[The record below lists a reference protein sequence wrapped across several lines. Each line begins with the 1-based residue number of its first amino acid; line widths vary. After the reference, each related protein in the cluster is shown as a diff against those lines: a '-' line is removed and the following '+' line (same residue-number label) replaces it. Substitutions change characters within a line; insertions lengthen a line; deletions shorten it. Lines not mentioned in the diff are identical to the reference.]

1 LLKGACMME
10 SLIDLLVPSNFM
22 PHGHCYLW
30 TPKLLWLYVIS
41 DSLIALSYFS
51 IPLALIYFVRKR
63 IDLDF
68 NWIFKMFSL
77 FIFACGMTHLISILT
92 IWEPAYWLDASMKGV
107 TAVVSAITAV
117 MLWRLMPMALTVTS
131 TKQLKKTIEQL
142 KYEVQQRRD
151 AEEKLESLNNNLET
165 IIQQRTFELSNI
177 NNDLLKEIEQRKLAE
192 QNLYKEKQQALVTL
206 ESIGD
211 GVITTDMESKVTYLN
226 PIAEKMTGW
235 QLEEAKGRPILEVF
249 RILNE
254 STRKLAPNPVDV
266 VLAHGSVCGIANHTI
281 VVSKTGQEFAIEDSA
296 APIISVDGE
305 TLGVV
310 LVFHDVS
317 NAKRMAEK
325 MSYLAEHDFL
335 TDLPNRLLLTDR
347 ITQALSSAKR
357 KNSRIAILYL
367 DIDHFKKIN
376 DTLGHEVGDQLLK
389 QLSHKLRGC
398 IRDMDTIS
406 RQGGDE
412 FVVLISEFESPVA
425 PADIAQKLLNEANN
439 TFQVGLHELNISASV
454 GIAMY
459 PEDGDNADLLMR
471 NADAAMYYAKGLGR
485 NNYQFFTKALSTK
498 IAEQVELENRL
509 LKAVHQNEFKLLYQ
523 PKVSLK
529 TGKVIGAEALLRWH
543 HPENG
548 IVSPEVFIPVAED
561 MGLIKAIGQWV
572 LSEVCHQNKQ
582 WQLAGLMPIPIAINV
597 SAVELKRA
605 NYLQQVSKV
614 LIQSGLAPEFLELEV
629 TETVAID
636 GDEEG
641 IRDLLALKE
650 MGVQLSIDDFGTGY
664 SSLSY
669 LKRLPINTIK
679 IDKSF
684 VRDIKVDANDAAI
697 VTAIIKMSHSL
708 NFKVIAEGV
717 ETVEQLQFLKQFE
730 CDEIQGF
737 YFSHPLTTEEMYDLL
752 KSEKIYN
759 V

>member
-1 LLKGACMME
+1 ME
-10 SLIDLLVPSNFM
+10 SLLNFLAPDNFM

-41 DSLIALSYFS
+41 DSAIALSYFS
-51 IPLALIYFVRKR
+51 IPIAITYFVRKR
-63 IDLDF
+63 IDLEF
-68 NWIFKMFSL
+68 NWVFIMFSL

-92 IWEPAYWLDASMKGV
+92 IWQPAYWLDASMKGV
-107 TAVVSAITAV
+107 TAIASAITAV
-117 MLWRLMPMALTVTS
+117 MLWRLMPVALTVTS
-131 TKQLKKTIEQL
+131 TKQLQKTIRQLQHEVEQR
-142 KYEVQQRRD
+142 KQ
-151 AEEKLESLNNNLET
+151 AEQNLASLNNNLEE
-165 IIQQRTFELSNI
+165 IIQQRMVELSNI
-177 NNDLLKEIEQRKLAE
+177 NRDLLMEIEQRKLIE
-192 QNLYKEKQQALVTL
+192 QDLFKEKQQALVTL
-206 ESIGD
+206 QSIGD
-211 GVITTDMESKVTYLN
+211 AVITTDMDSRVTYLN

-235 QLEEAKGRPILEVF
+235 ELSEAKGKPILEVF

-266 VLAHGSVCGIANHTI
+266 VLAHGTVCGIANHTI
-281 VVSKTGQEFAIEDSA
+281 IVSKTGEEFAIEDSA
-296 APIISVDGE
+296 APIINLDGS
-305 TLGVV
+305 TTGVV

-317 NAKRMAEK
+317 QAKRMAEK

-347 ITQALSSAKR
+347 VTQALSAAKR
-357 KNSRIAILYL
+357 KKTRIAILYL

-376 DTLGHEVGDQLLK
+376 DTLGHQIGDQLLML
-389 QLSHKLRGC
+389 LSRKLQSC

-412 FVVLISEFESPVA
+412 FVILLSDFENPITPVEVA
-425 PADIAQKLLNEANN
+425 EKLLYEASSTLN
-439 TFQVGLHELNISASV
+439 VGVHELNVSASI

-459 PEDGDNADLLMR
+459 PEDGENADMLLK

-485 NNYQFFTKALSTK
+485 NNYQFFTKQLSKK

-509 LKAVHQNEFKLLYQ
+509 LKAVNQNEFKLEYQ
-523 PKVSLK
+523 PKISLE
-529 TGKVIGAEALLRWH
+529 TGKIIGAEALIRWH

-548 IVSPEVFIPVAED
+548 LVSPDVFIPIAED
-561 MGLIKAIGQWV
+561 TGLIKTIGQWV
-572 LSEVCHQNKQ
+572 LSEACHQNKK
-582 WQLAGLMPIPIAINV
+582 WQVAGLPLITIAINV
-597 SAVELKRA
+597 SALELKHA
-605 NYLQQVSKV
+605 NYQQQVSKV
-614 LIQSGLAPEFLELEV
+614 LMSSGLGAEFLELEV

-641 IRDLLALKE
+641 IRDLLVLKE
-650 MGVQLSIDDFGTGY
+650 MGVKLSIDDFGTGY

-669 LKRLPINTIK
+669 LKRLPIDTIK

-708 NFKVIAEGV
+708 HFKVIAEGV
-717 ETVEQLQFLKQFE
+717 ETYDQLQYLKEFE
-730 CDEIQGF
+730 CDEIQG
-737 YFSHPLTTEEMYDLL
+737 YFISKPVSAEAFTKLL
-752 KSEKIYN
+752 AADKSYK

>member
-1 LLKGACMME
+1 ME
-10 SLIDLLVPSNFM
+10 SLLNFLAPDNFM

-41 DSLIALSYFS
+41 DSVIALSYFS
-51 IPLALIYFVRKR
+51 IPIAITYFVRKR
-63 IDLDF
+63 IDLEF
-68 NWIFKMFSL
+68 NWVFIMFSL

-92 IWEPAYWLDASMKGV
+92 IWQPAYWLDASMKGI
-107 TAVVSAITAV
+107 TAIASAITAV
-117 MLWRLMPMALTVTS
+117 MLWRLMPVALTVTS
-131 TKQLKKTIEQL
+131 TKQLQKTIRQLQHEVEQR
-142 KYEVQQRRD
+142 KH
-151 AEEKLESLNNNLET
+151 AEQNLASLNNNLEE
-165 IIQQRTFELSNI
+165 IIQQRTVELSNI
-177 NNDLLKEIEQRKLAE
+177 NRDLLMEIEQRKLIE
-192 QNLYKEKQQALVTL
+192 QDLFKEKQQALVTL
-206 ESIGD
+206 QSIGD
-211 GVITTDMESKVTYLN
+211 AVITTDMDSRVTYLN

-235 QLEEAKGRPILEVF
+235 ELADAKGKPILEVF

-266 VLAHGSVCGIANHTI
+266 VLAHGTVCGIANHTI
-281 VVSKTGQEFAIEDSA
+281 IVSKTGEEFAIEDSA
-296 APIISVDGE
+296 APIINLDGN
-305 TLGVV
+305 TIGVV

-317 NAKRMAEK
+317 QAKRMAEK

-347 ITQALSSAKR
+347 VTQALSAAKR
-357 KNSRIAILYL
+357 KKTRIAILYL

-376 DTLGHEVGDQLLK
+376 DTLGHQIGDQLLML
-389 QLSHKLRGC
+389 LSRKLQSC

-412 FVVLISEFESPVA
+412 FVILLSDFENPITPVEVA
-425 PADIAQKLLNEANN
+425 EKLLYEASSTLN
-439 TFQVGLHELNISASV
+439 VGVHELNVSASI

-459 PEDGDNADLLMR
+459 PEDGENADMLLK

-485 NNYQFFTKALSTK
+485 NNYQFFTKQLSKK

-509 LKAVHQNEFKLLYQ
+509 LKAVNQNEFKLEYQ
-523 PKVSLK
+523 PKISLE
-529 TGKVIGAEALLRWH
+529 TGKIIGAEALIRWH

-548 IVSPEVFIPVAED
+548 LVSPDVFIPIAED
-561 MGLIKAIGQWV
+561 TGLIKTIGQWV
-572 LSEVCHQNKQ
+572 LSEACHQNKK
-582 WQLAGLMPIPIAINV
+582 WQVAGLPLITIAINV
-597 SAVELKRA
+597 SALELKHA
-605 NYLQQVSKV
+605 NYQQQVSKV
-614 LIQSGLAPEFLELEV
+614 LMSSGLGAEFLELEV

-641 IRDLLALKE
+641 IRDLLVLKE
-650 MGVQLSIDDFGTGY
+650 MGVKLSIDDFGTGY

-669 LKRLPINTIK
+669 LKRLPIDTIK

-708 NFKVIAEGV
+708 HFKVIAEGV
-717 ETVEQLQFLKQFE
+717 ETYDQLQYLKEFE
-730 CDEIQGF
+730 CDEIQG
-737 YFSHPLTTEEMYDLL
+737 YFISKPVSAEAFTKLL
-752 KSEKIYN
+752 AADKSYKI
-759 V
+759 

>member
-1 LLKGACMME
+1 
-10 SLIDLLVPSNFM
+10 M

-30 TPKLLWLYVIS
+30 TPSLLWLYVTS
-41 DSLIALSYFS
+41 DSLIAFSYFS
-51 IPLALIYFVRKR
+51 IPVALIYFVRKR
-63 IDLDF
+63 IDLEF

-77 FIFACGMTHLISILT
+77 FIFACGITHLISIVT
-92 IWEPAYWLDASMKGV
+92 IWEPVYWLDASMKGITSIASV
-107 TAVVSAITAV
+107 ITAV
-117 MLWRLMPMALTVTS
+117 MLWRLMPLALTVTS
-131 TKQLKKTIEQL
+131 AKQLQKTIEKLQ
-142 KYEVQQRRD
+142 YEVAQRKE
-151 AEEKLESLNNNLET
+151 AEEKLETLNNSLEE

-177 NNDLLKEIEQRKLAE
+177 NNDLLKEIDQRKLAE
-192 QNLYKEKQQALVTL
+192 QELYKEKQQALVTL

-211 GVITTDMESKVTYLN
+211 GVITTDMNSKITYLN

-235 QLEEAKGRPILEVF
+235 QLAEAKGRPILEIF

-254 STRKLAPNPVDV
+254 TTRKLAPNPVDV
-266 VLAHGSVCGIANHTI
+266 VLAHGAVCGIANHTI
-281 VVSKTGQEFAIEDSA
+281 VVSKTGHEFAIEDSA
-296 APIISVDGE
+296 APIINVDGN
-305 TLGVV
+305 TIGVV
-310 LVFHDVS
+310 LVFHNVS

-347 ITQALSSAKR
+347 VTQALSSAKR

-389 QLSHKLRGC
+389 MLSRKLQTC

-412 FVVLISEFESPVA
+412 FVILLSEFDSPVA
-425 PADIAQKLLNEANN
+425 PAEIAQKLLKEANS
-439 TFQVGLHELNISASV
+439 TFQVGLHELNISASI
-454 GIAMY
+454 GISMY
-459 PEDGDNADLLMR
+459 PEDGDNADVLMR

-485 NNYQFFTKALSTK
+485 NNYQFFTKELSTR

-509 LKAVHQNEFKLLYQ
+509 LKAVNQKEFRLLYQ
-523 PKVSLK
+523 PKISLQS
-529 TGKVIGAEALLRWH
+529 GRIVGAEALIRWL

-548 IVSPEVFIPVAED
+548 LVSPEIFIPIAED
-561 MGLIKAIGQWV
+561 MGLIKLIGRWV
-572 LSEVCHQNKQ
+572 LREACNQNKT
-582 WQLAGLMPIPIAINV
+582 WQAAGVAAIPIAINV
-597 SAVELKRA
+597 STVELRRA
-605 NYLQQVSKV
+605 NYLQQVSKI
-614 LIQSGLAPEFLELEV
+614 LMQSGLEPQFLELEV

-636 GDEEG
+636 GDVDG
-641 IRDLLALKE
+641 IRDLLSLKE
-650 MGVQLSIDDFGTGY
+650 MGVKLTIDDFGTGY

-684 VRDIKVDANDAAI
+684 VRDIKIDANDAAI
-697 VTAIIKMSHSL
+697 VNAIIKMSHSL

-717 ETVEQLQFLKQFE
+717 ETFEQLQFLKESE

-737 YFSHPLTTEEMYDLL
+737 YFSQPLSADDFFNLL
-752 KSEKIYN
+752 KAEKIYD

>member
-1 LLKGACMME
+1 MD
-10 SLIDLLVPSNFM
+10 SLIDLLVPANFM

-30 TPKLLWLYVIS
+30 TPSLLWLYVTS
-41 DSLIALSYFS
+41 DSLIAFSYFS
-51 IPLALIYFVRKR
+51 IPVALIYFVRKR
-63 IDLDF
+63 IDLEF

-77 FIFACGMTHLISILT
+77 FIFACGITHLISIVT
-92 IWEPAYWLDASMKGV
+92 IWEPVYWLDASMKGITSIASV
-107 TAVVSAITAV
+107 ITAV
-117 MLWRLMPMALTVTS
+117 MLWRLMPLALTVTS
-131 TKQLKKTIEQL
+131 AKQLQKTIEKLQ
-142 KYEVQQRRD
+142 YEVAQRKE
-151 AEEKLESLNNNLET
+151 AEEKLETLNNSLEE

-177 NNDLLKEIEQRKLAE
+177 NNDLLKEIDQRKLAE
-192 QNLYKEKQQALVTL
+192 QELYKEKQQALVTL

-211 GVITTDMESKVTYLN
+211 GVITTDMNSKITYLN

-235 QLEEAKGRPILEVF
+235 QLAEAKGRPILEIF

-254 STRKLAPNPVDV
+254 TTRKLAPNPVDV
-266 VLAHGSVCGIANHTI
+266 VLAHGAVCGIANHTI
-281 VVSKTGQEFAIEDSA
+281 VVSKTGHEFAIEDSA
-296 APIISVDGE
+296 APIINVDGN
-305 TLGVV
+305 TIGVV
-310 LVFHDVS
+310 LVFHNVS

-347 ITQALSSAKR
+347 VTQALSSAKR

-389 QLSHKLRGC
+389 MLSRKLQTC

-412 FVVLISEFESPVA
+412 FVILLSEFDSPVA
-425 PADIAQKLLNEANN
+425 PAEIAQKLLKEANS
-439 TFQVGLHELNISASV
+439 TFQVGLHELNISASI
-454 GIAMY
+454 GISMY
-459 PEDGDNADLLMR
+459 PEDGDNADVLMR

-485 NNYQFFTKALSTK
+485 NNYQFFTKELSTR

-509 LKAVHQNEFKLLYQ
+509 LKAVNQKEFRLLYQ
-523 PKVSLK
+523 PKISLQS
-529 TGKVIGAEALLRWH
+529 GRIVGAEALIRWL

-548 IVSPEVFIPVAED
+548 LVSPEIFIPIAED
-561 MGLIKAIGQWV
+561 MGLIKLIGRWV
-572 LSEVCHQNKQ
+572 LREACNQNKT
-582 WQLAGLMPIPIAINV
+582 WQAAGVAAIPIAINV
-597 SAVELKRA
+597 STVELRRA
-605 NYLQQVSKV
+605 NYLQQVSKI
-614 LIQSGLAPEFLELEV
+614 LMQSGLEPQFLELEV

-636 GDEEG
+636 GDVDG
-641 IRDLLALKE
+641 IRDLLSLKE
-650 MGVQLSIDDFGTGY
+650 MGVKLTIDDFGTGY

-684 VRDIKVDANDAAI
+684 VRDIKIDANDAAI
-697 VTAIIKMSHSL
+697 VNAIIKMSHSL

-717 ETVEQLQFLKQFE
+717 ETFEQLQFLKESE

-737 YFSHPLTTEEMYDLL
+737 YFSQPLSADDFFNLL
-752 KSEKIYN
+752 KAEKIYD

>member
-1 LLKGACMME
+1 MME

>member
-1 LLKGACMME
+1 METLL
-10 SLIDLLVPSNFM
+10 DLLIPDNFM

-30 TPKLLWLYVIS
+30 TPKLLWLYVAS

-51 IPLALIYFVRKR
+51 IPIALIYFVRKR
-63 IDLDF
+63 IDLEF
-68 NWIFKMFSL
+68 NWMFKMFSL

-92 IWEPAYWLDASMKGV
+92 IWEPAYWLDASVKGI
-107 TAVVSAITAV
+107 TAVASAITAV
-117 MLWRLMPMALTVTS
+117 MLWRLMPLALTVTS
-131 TKQLKKTIEQL
+131 TKQLQKTIEHLNHEITQRKEAELQL
-142 KYEVQQRRD
+142 EN
-151 AEEKLESLNNNLET
+151 LNNNLEE
-165 IIQQRTFELSNI
+165 IIKQRTSELSNI
-177 NNDLLKEIEQRKLAE
+177 NNDLLKEIEQRKQVE
-192 QNLYKEKQQALVTL
+192 QDLFREKQQALVTL

-211 GVITTDMESKVTYLN
+211 GVITTDMESRITYLN
-226 PIAEKMTGW
+226 PIAEEMTGW
-235 QLEEAKGRPILEVF
+235 KLEEAKGRPILEVF

-254 STRKLAPNPVDV
+254 SSRKLAPNPVDV
-266 VLAHGSVCGIANHTI
+266 VLAHGAVCGIANHTI

-296 APIISVDGE
+296 APIINEDGK
-305 TLGVV
+305 TTGVV

-317 NAKRMAEK
+317 SAKRMAEK

-389 QLSHKLRGC
+389 LLSHKLRSC

-412 FVVLISEFESPVA
+412 FVILLSEFDSPVA

-439 TFQVGLHELNISASV
+439 TFHVGLHELNISASV

-459 PEDGDNADLLMR
+459 PEDGDNADILMR

-509 LKAVHQNEFKLLYQ
+509 LKAVSQNEFKLLYQ
-523 PKVSLK
+523 PKISLK
-529 TGKVIGAEALLRWH
+529 TGRIVGAEALLRWH

-548 IVSPEVFIPVAED
+548 LVSPEVFIPVAED
-561 MGLIKAIGQWV
+561 MGLIKVIGQWV
-572 LSEVCHQNKQ
+572 LREVCHQNKQ
-582 WQLAGLMPIPIAINV
+582 WQVAGLLPIPIAINV

-614 LIQSGLAPEFLELEV
+614 LIQTGLAPQYLELEV

-636 GDEEG
+636 GDEAG

-650 MGVQLSIDDFGTGY
+650 MGVKLSIDDFGTGY
-664 SSLSY
+664 SILSY

-717 ETVEQLQFLKQFE
+717 ETIEQLQFLKEFE

-737 YFSHPLTTEEMYDLL
+737 YFSQPLTTEEMYDLL
-752 KSEKIYN
+752 KAEKIYN